1 MKKIIVPTDFSPNAG
16 KALNFAVEIAKVAKA
31 SVLLVHVSDMVDIP
45 FREKTALELKYN
57 LPHDDCIQLEL
68 SNIQQDIE
76 TGKQFSIDTKLYAGH
91 ISTTIIQAAEENHAD
106 MIIMGTL
113 GDAAFKEKLF
123 GSITA
128 AVIGKSTI
136 PVLAVPIL
144 SEWDVPKH
152 ILMVVNHFEEDPAMA
167 KPAIEL
173 AALFDAKVTV
183 VVFTDKQT
191 AVPADYL
198 ENARGIVSY
207 EEKLKAAFND
217 INLEPDRLYG
227 NDFVETLD
235 EYIDENYIDILV
247 MLTHKRNLA
256 ESLFHRSMTK
266 KMSYHT
272 NTPLLAIPVH

>member
-57 LPHDDCIQLEL
+57 LPNDDCIQLEL
-68 SNIQQDIE
+68 SNIQKDIE
-76 TGKQFSIDTKLYAGH
+76 AGKQFSIGTKLYAGH

-152 ILMVVNHFEEDPAMA
+152 ILMVVNHFEDDPAMA

-173 AALFDAKVTV
+173 AALFEAKVTV

-247 MLTHKRNLA
+247 MLTHKRNLT

-272 NTPLLAIPVH
+272 NTPLLAIPVQ